1 MRYTFILLASVLLFS
16 CQSTKQVGVLV
27 IGGGA
32 SGTTAGI
39 QSARMGI
46 NTLIVEESSWLGG
59 MLTSAGVSAIDGNH
73 KLPGGLWG
81 EFRSKLIQYYG
92 NEEKLNTGWV
102 SKVLFE
108 PSAGN
113 KIWQDMVAA
122 ESLLDVRFNTKVDG
136 ITRKDNYWL
145 VNIEREGRKETIKA
159 SVLIDGTELG
169 DVAKA
174 CGATYDI
181 GMDAREVCEESI
193 AGEKANDIIQDLTLV
208 AVLKDYGKDVT
219 IKKPEGYDPSYFY
232 CSCKVPQCTNP
243 KEGKRVWDC
252 QSMLNYGKLPNN
264 KYMINWPI
272 EGNDYYLNLIEMT
285 PEQRTEAL
293 KVAKNF
299 TMCFVYYMQTELGFN
314 TLGLADDEFPTA
326 DRLPFIPYHRESR
339 RIHGLVRFNLNH
351 VSNPFTQPEKL
362 YRTNIAVGDYPVD
375 HHHAR
380 YQGWSN
386 LPDLHFYPIPSY
398 GLPLGAL
405 VPKDVKGLIVA
416 EKSISVSNLIN
427 GTTRL
432 QPVVMQIGQA
442 AGALGALAVQHKEDV
457 DKVSVREV
465 QKAILNAD
473 GYLQPYLDLQ
483 VSDPHFKAL
492 QRIGS
497 TGILRG
503 RGLNVGWENQTWF
516 DADSLLYEQALTP
529 GLKEFVPEFEFSVS
543 NEIITVEE
551 ALNIVYRLARHLN
564 VPNMSDEA
572 TFDARQKAN
581 WKQQQ
586 GSEYDIRRPVT
597 RKEFAVLLD
606 TVVNPFELYSVSM
619 KGELGE

>member
-1 MRYTFILLASVLLFS
+1 
-16 CQSTKQVGVLV
+16 
-27 IGGGA
+27 
-32 SGTTAGI
+32 
-39 QSARMGI
+39 
-46 NTLIVEESSWLGG
+46 
-59 MLTSAGVSAIDGNH
+59 
-73 KLPGGLWG
+73 
-81 EFRSKLIQYYG
+81 
-92 NEEKLNTGWV
+92 
-102 SKVLFE
+102 
-108 PSAGN
+108 
-113 KIWQDMVAA
+113 
-122 ESLLDVRFNTKVDG
+122 
-136 ITRKDNYWL
+136 
-145 VNIEREGRKETIKA
+145 
-159 SVLIDGTELG
+159 
-169 DVAKA
+169 
-174 CGATYDI
+174 
-181 GMDAREVCEESI
+181 
-193 AGEKANDIIQDLTLV
+193 
-208 AVLKDYGKDVT
+208 
-219 IKKPEGYDPSYFY
+219 
-232 CSCKVPQCTNP
+232 
-243 KEGKRVWDC
+243 
-252 QSMLNYGKLPNN
+252 
-264 KYMINWPI
+264 MINWPI

-285 PEQRTEAL
+285 PEQRIEAL

-442 AGALGALAVQHKEDV
+442 AGALGALAVQHKKDV

-529 GLKEFVPEFEFSVS
+529 GLKEFAPEFEFSVS

>member
-92 NEEKLNTGWV
+92 SEEKLNTGWV

-219 IKKPEGYDPSYFY
+219 TKKPEGYDPSYFY

-285 PEQRTEAL
+285 PEQRIEAL

-442 AGALGALAVQHKEDV
+442 AGALGALAVQHKKDV

-465 QKAILNAD
+465 QKAILNAG

-503 RGLNVGWENQTWF
+503 RGLNVGWKNQTWF

-619 KGELGE
+619 KGEFGE

>member
-1 MRYTFILLASVLLFS
+1 MKKYIYIIFPFLLLS
-16 CQSTKQVGVLV
+16 CSSYKQTEVLV

-39 QSARMGI
+39 QSARMGV

-81 EFRSKLIQYYG
+81 EFRAKLIQYYG
-92 NEEKLNTGWV
+92 SEEKLNTGWV

-145 VNIEREGRKETIKA
+145 VNIDHEGRKETIKA
-159 SVLIDGTELG
+159 AVLIDGTELG

-351 VSNPFTQPEKL
+351 VSNPFTQSEKL

-380 YQGWSN
+380 YQDWSN

-405 VPKDVKGLIVA
+405 IPKDVKGLIVA

-465 QKAILNAD
+465 QQAILNAG

-483 VSDPHFKAL
+483 VSDPHFKSL

-529 GLKEFVPEFEFSVS
+529 GLKEFAPEFEFSVS
-543 NEIITVEE
+543 NEIITIEE
-551 ALNIVYRLARHLN
+551 ALNIVYWLARHLN
-564 VPNMSDEA
+564 VSNVSDEA

-581 WKQQQ
+581 WKQLQ

-606 TVVNPFELYSVSM
+606 AAVNPFELYSVTM
-619 KGELGE
+619 KGELGK

>member
-39 QSARMGI
+39 QSARMGV

-81 EFRSKLIQYYG
+81 EFRAKLIQYYG
-92 NEEKLNTGWV
+92 SEEKLNTGWV

-145 VNIEREGRKETIKA
+145 VNIDHEGRKETIKA
-159 SVLIDGTELG
+159 AVLIDGTELG

-193 AGEKANDIIQDLTLV
+193 AGKKANDIIQDLTLV

-380 YQGWSN
+380 YQDWSN

-405 VPKDVKGLIVA
+405 IPKDVRGLIVA

-465 QKAILNAD
+465 QQAILNAG

-516 DADSLLYEQALTP
+516 DADSLLYEQTLAP
-529 GLKEFVPEFEFSVS
+529 GLKEFAPEFKFSVS
-543 NEIITVEE
+543 NEIITIEE

-564 VPNMSDEA
+564 VPNVSDEA
-572 TFDARQKAN
+572 TFDAHQKAN
-581 WKQQQ
+581 WKQLQ

-606 TVVNPFELYSVSM
+606 AAVNPFELYSVTM
-619 KGELGE
+619 KGELGK

>member
-92 NEEKLNTGWV
+92 SEEKLNTGWV

-108 PSAGN
+108 PSVGN

-285 PEQRTEAL
+285 TEQRTEAL

-442 AGALGALAVQHKEDV
+442 AGALGALAVQHKKDV

-465 QKAILNAD
+465 QKAILNAG

-529 GLKEFVPEFEFSVS
+529 GLKEFAPEFEFSVS